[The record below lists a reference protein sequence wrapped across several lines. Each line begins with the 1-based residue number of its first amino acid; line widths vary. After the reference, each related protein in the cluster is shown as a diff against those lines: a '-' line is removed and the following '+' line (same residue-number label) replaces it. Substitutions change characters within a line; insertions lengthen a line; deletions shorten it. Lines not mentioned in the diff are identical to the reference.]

1 MWACACTSLHVRTSR
16 ACEHVCTRSCSPS
29 PGSRAGSPQDP
40 GRHGSQGGPSPH
52 AARHGVRARPTF
64 AGGPQPRLPTHHA
77 PAWIRRLLGTR
88 RIQVLLFENVWDF
101 FFFMNTIDLQS
112 TVRNPRTCRA
122 DCLCEH
128 VCICVHALGFAC
140 IRVRVCGCVCE
151 GTLENV
157 YVQMYMCPECVY
169 GGVRTCM
176 CVHRYER
183 VCVYCVYGV
192 CISMCMCACEQVRA
206 VCAHAHAHGDLRVH
220 TSPLTSAPGLAA
232 GSRPWW
238 PLADAVSLP

>member
-1 MWACACTSLHVRTSR
+1 MRAHPCTCARPVRVSTCALARAAPPPAAARVRPRTPADTEAREARAHTRPGMGSAHGPRLRVGHSR
-16 ACEHVCTRSCSPS
+16 ACPHTTHPRGFGDCS
-29 PGSRAGSPQDP
+29 A
-40 GRHGSQGGPSPH
+40 HGESKFCFLKTSG
-52 AARHGVRARPTF
+52 
-64 AGGPQPRLPTHHA
+64 
-77 PAWIRRLLGTR
+77 I
-88 RIQVLLFENVWDF
+88 F

-112 TVRNPRTCRA
+112 TMRNPRTCGA

-128 VCICVHALGFAC
+128 VVCICVHALGFAC
-140 IRVRVCGCVCE
+140 ICVHVRGCVCE
-151 GTLENV
+151 GTRENV

-192 CISMCMCACEQVRA
+192 RISMCMRACEQVRA